1 MQEGTAQQSK
11 QDALS
16 CIICLSGEY
25 RMKWRLEH
33 DPQSPGDEIMGQV
46 LYTYEDL
53 SSPLS
58 IFVKLSGRQCVLVLP
73 AEEGGGSR

>member
-1 MQEGTAQQSK
+1 
-11 QDALS
+11 
-16 CIICLSGEY
+16 
-25 RMKWRLEH
+25 MKWRLEH

>member
-1 MQEGTAQQSK
+1 MQEGTARQSK

-16 CIICLSGEY
+16 CIICLSGED
-25 RMKWRLEH
+25 RMKWRIEY
-33 DPQSPGDEIMGQV
+33 DPQSSGDEIVGQE

-58 IFVKLSGRQCVLVLP
+58 IFVKLSGRQCVPVFP